1 MANLL
6 KRINYKLLGRYLKST
21 EYVIQVTKKEIIVL
35 HFTAGYGDAIA
46 TGDWFDM
53 QPGKVAT
60 AYACGKDGV
69 IAELFPPAYWA
80 AHLGS
85 SLNNEMRSIGIEISN
100 IGPLWM
106 RGGLLYDAYNNVY
119 RGDYMTFKVP
129 YKGVTIWATFTEAQ
143 YEAVGKWAAERCIA
157 FGIPPIFHETL
168 DYIPGNDKLM
178 GITHHAHFRTD
189 KYDIGPAWDWAKFKK
204 YFAEEY
210 ARQKAG

>member
-1 MANLL
+1 MANLF
-6 KRINYKLLGRYLKST
+6 KRINYRLFGRYLKKS
-21 EYVIQVTKKEIIVL
+21 EYVDIITKKEMIVL
-35 HFTAGYGDAIA
+35 HFTAGYGEAKA

-53 QPGKVAT
+53 QPGKAAT

-80 AHLGS
+80 YHLGS

-119 RGDYMTFKVP
+119 RGEYMTLKVP

-168 DYIPGNDKLM
+168 DFVPGNDKLM
-178 GITHHAHFRTD
+178 GITTHVHFRTD
-189 KYDIGPAWDWAKFKK
+189 KYDIGPAWDWAKFKT
-204 YFAEEY
+204 YFQAEY